1 MSAKYGN
8 HERPGV
14 PGAPEI
20 HEKERREGRMK
31 GEGEKRRWGDAG
43 SNPPSPPAWIAKNFQ
58 DLDGI

>member
-1 MSAKYGN
+1 
-8 HERPGV
+8 
-14 PGAPEI
+14 
-20 HEKERREGRMK
+20 MK